1 MKKLFSLLLVLSLVN
16 CFAAFSQGTS
26 NDTLKTIFNRKSV
39 RTYKEG
45 AITKDQLLT
54 IVKAGMAAPTAM
66 DKRPWEFVVITD
78 KVLLQKM
85 GASLPHAKMV
95 AQASAAII
103 VCGDLNKQAGGKDA
117 DFWVMDCSAAIENML
132 LAVESM
138 QLGAV
143 WTAAYPDKARV
154 TLLRQ
159 TLSLPENIVPLAVVP
174 MGIPT
179 GKEKPKDKYNPAQI
193 HWEKW

>member
-1 MKKLFSLLLVLSLVN
+1 V
-16 CFAAFSQGTS
+16 FAQEVS
-26 NDTLKTIFNRKSV
+26 NDTLKTIFSRKSV
-39 RTYKEG
+39 RHYKEG
-45 AITKDQLLT
+45 VVTKDQLLT

-78 KVLLQKM
+78 KAMLKKL
-85 GASLPHAKMV
+85 GEGSAHAKMV

-103 VCGDLNKQAGGKDA
+103 VCGDTDKQLGGKA
-117 DFWVMDCSAAIENML
+117 SDFWIMDCSAALENML

-143 WTAAYPDKARV
+143 WTAVYPDKTHVAV
-154 TLLRQ
+154 LRQ
-159 TLSLPENIVPLAVVP
+159 TFNLPENIVPLALVP
-174 MGIPT
+174 IGIPT
-179 GKEKPKDKYNPAQI
+179 GEEKPKDKYSPAQI